1 MPEPGRVYISRSKQ
15 DFLYGQGFK
24 FNLRRRVFILRK
36 EKIVMSFEFAA
47 QYDLDIIK
55 RVFNLREK
63 SDDYWTLHFIEKLS
77 PRFRKQLIEKFEN
90 G

>member
-1 MPEPGRVYISRSKQ
+1 MPERPKVYISRSKQ

-24 FNLRRRVFILRK
+24 FNLKRRVFIHRK
-36 EKIVMSFEFAA
+36 EKVVMSFEFAA
-47 QYDLDIIK
+47 RYDLDIIR

-63 SDDYWTLHFIEKLS
+63 SDDYWTLHFIGKPS
-77 PRFRKQLIEKFEN
+77 PEFRKQLIERFEN

>member
-1 MPEPGRVYISRSKQ
+1 MPEPPKVYISRSKQ

-24 FNLRRRVFILRK
+24 FNLRREIFILRK
-36 EKIVMSFEFAA
+36 EKIVMSFEFVAA
-47 QYDLDIIK
+47 YDLDIIR

-63 SDDYWTLHFIEKLS
+63 SDDYWTLHFIGKLS
-77 PRFRKQLIEKFEN
+77 PGFRKQLIKAFRD

>member
-1 MPEPGRVYISRSKQ
+1 MPEPPKTYISRSKQ

-24 FNLRRRVFILRK
+24 FNLRRQIFILRK
-36 EKIVMSFEFAA
+36 ENIVMSFEFVAN
-47 QYDLDIIK
+47 YDLDIIK

-63 SDDYWTLHFIEKLS
+63 SDDYWTLHFIERPS
-77 PRFRKQLIEKFEN
+77 PRFRKQLIKAFKN

>member
-15 DFLYGQGFK
+15 DFLYEQGFK
-24 FNLRRRVFILRK
+24 FNLRRRIFILRK

-47 QYDLDIIK
+47 KYDLDTIK

-63 SDDYWTLHFIEKLS
+63 SGDYWTLHFIGKLS
-77 PRFRKQLIEKFEN
+77 PRFRKQFIKVLED

>member
-1 MPEPGRVYISRSKQ
+1 MPEPRKTYISRSKQ

-24 FNLRRRVFILRK
+24 FNLRRRVFIHRK
-36 EKIVMSFEFAA
+36 EKVVMSFEFASY
-47 QYDLDIIK
+47 YDLDIIR

-63 SDDYWTLHFIEKLS
+63 SDDYWTLHFMGELS